1 MRPPRLTP
9 IFTKALSD
17 TLRVRAPLAEA
28 VWLCTFDG
36 DTEDRV
42 SMVREGE
49 VWHCPAPPPGTH
61 YAFRADGTYAP
72 EHNLWFDPTKA
83 LVDPLAERLDAPFR
97 YDPRLSEFGADTAT
111 LAPKAIWQPEE
122 QRTPSPPQQVRGGL
136 IYEVNVWA
144 FTLNHPEV
152 PAKIRGTVAALSHP
166 TILTHLKRL
175 GVQTL
180 ELMPITAWIDERH
193 LPPLG
198 LENRWGYNPVTFKAL
213 DPRLCPGGP
222 EELRNTAD
230 ALHSEGIGLVLDL
243 VFNHTGES
251 DIHGPTL
258 SYRGLEPEIYRWDNG
273 LVNDTGCGNTVACD
287 HPGIIH
293 DVVEALRH
301 FAGLGVDG
309 FRFDLAPVLGR
320 STLGFNP
327 QAPLLRALQTDPFL
341 KDRTMIM
348 EPWDIGPGGYQLG
361 QFEAPALEW
370 NDRFRDDLRR
380 FWRGEGRVGDLA
392 TRLAGSSDVF
402 SETTRSV
409 NFVAA
414 HDGFTLWDTT
424 SYLSKHNLANG
435 ENNRDGHGENLSW
448 NHGIE
453 GPADAQTEARRRA
466 DVAALLTL
474 TLLARGTPMIG
485 MGDASRHSQ
494 NGNNNA
500 YCQSFPLD
508 WSKADTA
515 LETFCG
521 QLSALRQSL
530 PDISGQTLLSD
541 DDVSWLGADGH
552 DPDWNGRTLAMKLGP
567 ITLCING
574 TQGTVDFSAA
584 IGDRAPVIGEGQ
596 MLPPMCVHVF
606 REIET

>member
-1 MRPPRLTP
+1 
-9 IFTKALSD
+9 
-17 TLRVRAPLAEA
+17 
-28 VWLCTFDG
+28 
-36 DTEDRV
+36 
-42 SMVREGE
+42 
-49 VWHCPAPPPGTH
+49 
-61 YAFRADGTYAP
+61 
-72 EHNLWFDPTKA
+72 
-83 LVDPLAERLDAPFR
+83 
-97 YDPRLSEFGADTAT
+97 
-111 LAPKAIWQPEE
+111 
-122 QRTPSPPQQVRGGL
+122 
-136 IYEVNVWA
+136 
-144 FTLNHPEV
+144 
-152 PAKIRGTVAALSHP
+152 
-166 TILTHLKRL
+166 
-175 GVQTL
+175 
-180 ELMPITAWIDERH
+180 
-193 LPPLG
+193 
-198 LENRWGYNPVTFKAL
+198 
-213 DPRLCPGGP
+213 
-222 EELRNTAD
+222 
-230 ALHSEGIGLVLDL
+230 
-243 VFNHTGES
+243 
-251 DIHGPTL
+251 
-258 SYRGLEPEIYRWDNG
+258 
-273 LVNDTGCGNTVACD
+273 
-287 HPGIIH
+287 
-293 DVVEALRH
+293 
-301 FAGLGVDG
+301 
-309 FRFDLAPVLGR
+309 
-320 STLGFNP
+320 
-327 QAPLLRALQTDPFL
+327 
-341 KDRTMIM
+341 MIM

-380 FWRGEGRVGDLA
+380 FWRGEGRFGDLA